1 MQAYA
6 QEQAQ
11 VFDGETQSIVTRT
24 VQVKLET
31 RYEGAGA
38 SKRPLVKCAG
48 CGYVFPKSSTVRVR
62 GKDYCRVNGCAEE
75 ARG

>member
-6 QEQAQ
+6 QEEAQ
-11 VFDGETQSIVTRT
+11 VFDGETLTVVTRT

-48 CGYVFPKSSTVRVR
+48 CGYVFPKSSTERIR

-75 ARG
+75 ARS